1 MRLLKK
7 TLGVC
12 MIGFGIGAMLV
23 LLLPAVGWMF
33 GIGVLLFILGIIWL
47 CKWKMG
53 GLNMKIVVYKPGNF
67 MKGVLRILFK
77 VKKQENT

>member
-23 LLLPAVGWMF
+23 LLLPAVGWVF
-33 GIGVLLFILGIIWL
+33 AIGVFLFILGIIWL
-47 CKWKMG
+47 CK
-53 GLNMKIVVYKPGNF
+53 
-67 MKGVLRILFK
+67 
-77 VKKQENT
+77 